1 MKKSRVFQLISGS
14 IAIIAGVLEIIYQFN
29 HIELLHT
36 LFLSGF
42 IIYAILFIVYFV
54 CFNNK

>member
-1 MKKSRVFQLISGS
+1 MKKGRVLQLISGS
-14 IAIIAGVLEIIYQFN
+14 IAIIAGILEIIYQFK

-36 LFLSGF
+36 LFVTGL

-54 CFNNK
+54 CLKNK